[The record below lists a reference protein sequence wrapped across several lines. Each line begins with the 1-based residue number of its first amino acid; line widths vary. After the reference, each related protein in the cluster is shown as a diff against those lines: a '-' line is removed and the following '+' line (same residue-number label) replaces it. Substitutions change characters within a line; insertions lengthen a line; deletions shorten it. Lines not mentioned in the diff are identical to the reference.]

1 MRKGWEIK
9 KLEEVCEFTR
19 GLTYSKKDEVD
30 FSSNIVL
37 RSTNV
42 DLVTSSLDFEELK
55 YISDNIVIPENK
67 KVTKGALIIC
77 TANGSKNHLGKV
89 ALIDDDYD
97 YAFGGF
103 MGLLKPKKEITSK
116 YFFYSMISE
125 AYKKFIS
132 ELSDGANINNLRFDD
147 LAKYEI
153 PVPSIIEQKQI
164 TSILD
169 EVFSGIDQAKGNL
182 QRNLQNAKDLLQSKK
197 NQVFENLAKTEGKVP
212 ITTVCNEIF
221 AGGDAPKEN
230 FSDEKTEKYSIPI
243 FANAVGKQGLYGFT
257 DVSRVT
263 EPSITIAGRGSGTGY
278 TEVRYEPFFPI
289 VRLIV
294 LTPNTSKISL
304 EFLKYAIQ
312 SLTLLKSGSAIPQ
325 LTIPMIKGYS
335 LPLPSLSNQEIIV
348 EQLDTLSTETKNL
361 ENIYL
366 QKLKGLEELKK
377 SILQKAFS
385 GELIEK
391 KTEVTA

>member
-1 MRKGWEIK
+1 MKKGWEIK
-9 KLEEVCEFTR
+9 KLEEVCEVLDSKRKPITEKDRISGEYPYYGATGILGYVHEYIFDETLILIGEDGAKWKSGDR
-19 GLTYSKKDEVD
+19 TAFLAEGKYWVNNHAHVIRPNRKTVLDNWIIYFLNFSDLSPFITGLTVPKLNQAKMRGIELPIPP
-30 FSSNIVL
+30 FSEQEN
-37 RSTNV
+37 
-42 DLVTSSLDFEELK
+42 LV
-55 YISDNIVIPENK
+55 
-67 KVTKGALIIC
+67 
-77 TANGSKNHLGKV
+77 
-89 ALIDDDYD
+89 
-97 YAFGGF
+97 
-103 MGLLKPKKEITSK
+103 
-116 YFFYSMISE
+116 
-125 AYKKFIS
+125 
-132 ELSDGANINNLRFDD
+132 
-147 LAKYEI
+147 
-153 PVPSIIEQKQI
+153 
-164 TSILD
+164 SILD
-169 EVFSGIDQAKGNL
+169 EVFVSIEQAKDNL
-182 QRNLQNAKDLLQSKK
+182 QRNLQNAKDLLQSEK
-197 NQVFENLAKTEGKVP
+197 NQVFENLEKEEGKVP
-212 ITTVCNEIF
+212 IASVCNEIF

-312 SLTLLKSGSAIPQ
+312 SLTILKSGSAIPQ

-335 LPLPSLSNQEIIV
+335 LPLPSLSKQEIIV

-385 GELIEK
+385 GEL
-391 KTEVTA
+391 KTATVATA

>member
-1 MRKGWEIK
+1 MKKGWEIK
-9 KLEEVCEFTR
+9 KLKEVCEFTR

-182 QRNLQNAKDLLQSKK
+182 HHNLQNAKDLLQSEK

-212 ITTVCNEIF
+212 IATVCNEIF

-243 FANAVGKQGLYGFT
+243 FANAVGKQGLYGFN
-257 DVSRVT
+257 RC
-263 EPSITIAGRGSGTGY
+263 
-278 TEVRYEPFFPI
+278 
-289 VRLIV
+289 
-294 LTPNTSKISL
+294 K
-304 EFLKYAIQ
+304 
-312 SLTLLKSGSAIPQ
+312 
-325 LTIPMIKGYS
+325 
-335 LPLPSLSNQEIIV
+335 
-348 EQLDTLSTETKNL
+348 
-361 ENIYL
+361 
-366 QKLKGLEELKK
+366 
-377 SILQKAFS
+377 
-385 GELIEK
+385 
-391 KTEVTA
+391 